1 MLEWILAL
9 VFLALLIRYVWVS
22 LQREPKEDFDA
33 DPVAA
38 IDSIRAALPP
48 VEVRSTDFAA
58 LDAATEEVSRRPRV
72 PAPFPLPNLKGTHS

>member
-33 DPVAA
+33 DPAAA
-38 IDSIRAALPP
+38 IDSIRAALN
-48 VEVRSTDFAA
+48 AA
-58 LDAATEEVSRRPRV
+58 DEEVSRRPRV
-72 PAPFPLPNLKGTHS
+72 PAPFPLPNLKGTHT

>member
-33 DPVAA
+33 DPAAA
-38 IDSIRAALPP
+38 IDSIRAALN
-48 VEVRSTDFAA
+48 AA
-58 LDAATEEVSRRPRV
+58 DEEVSRRPRV

>member
-33 DPVAA
+33 DPAAA
-38 IDSIRAALPP
+38 IDSIRAALN
-48 VEVRSTDFAA
+48 AA
-58 LDAATEEVSRRPRV
+58 DEEVSRRPRV
-72 PAPFPLPNLKGTHS
+72 PAPFPLPNLKGTSTS

>member
-33 DPVAA
+33 DPATA
-38 IDSIRAALPP
+38 IDSIRAALN
-48 VEVRSTDFAA
+48 AA
-58 LDAATEEVSRRPRV
+58 DEEVSRRPRV
-72 PAPFPLPNLKGTHS
+72 PAPFPLPNLKGTHT